1 MYARSLLTSPI
12 PRPSWSVAYTRTPR
26 PSAAIARPA
35 SRSCGPQSQRSDPS
49 ASPVR
54 HSEWSRVKTER
65 PSPIS
70 PRTSVR
76 YTPPE
81 ASSNAR
87 SSNSPKVVPSGSE
100 ATSRSDTR
108 SYFRCVR
115 TAYANERQARAVQF
129 VAPYLV
135 ELEDVA
141 VPEPRPGDVLVRAEF
156 SGISGGTEMLAY
168 RGELDSSVPRD
179 ETLGALTGSF
189 EYPFTYGYSAVGT
202 VEISRSDVGEGE
214 RVFAFHPH
222 QTRFIVSATDVVRVG
237 EYDPR
242 AATLFPLVETAL
254 QISLDAG
261 IRFSEVAA
269 VLGLGPV
276 GILTA
281 ILLTRS
287 GASVLGSDPKPW
299 RREAAQ
305 ACGLEAVSPD
315 ELSAAVRA
323 ATHERG
329 ADVLVEA
336 TGDPDA
342 LGVSLG
348 VLSPEGVA
356 IVASWYGAKP
366 VTLPLGA
373 EFHRRRLEIRSSQVS
388 TVGGRA
394 VRWDR
399 RRRLETTQALLPEL
413 PLALLSSH
421 TFH

>member
-1 MYARSLLTSPI
+1 
-12 PRPSWSVAYTRTPR
+12 
-26 PSAAIARPA
+26 
-35 SRSCGPQSQRSDPS
+35 
-49 ASPVR
+49 
-54 HSEWSRVKTER
+54 
-65 PSPIS
+65 
-70 PRTSVR
+70 
-76 YTPPE
+76 
-81 ASSNAR
+81 
-87 SSNSPKVVPSGSE
+87 VPTG
-100 ATSRSDTR
+100 
-108 SYFRCVR
+108 
-115 TAYANERQARAVQF
+115 YANEGQARAVRF
-129 VAPYLV
+129 VAPYVV
-135 ELEDVA
+135 ELADVV
-141 VPEPRPGDVLVRAEF
+141 VPEPRPGDVVVRTEF

-202 VEISRSDVGEGE
+202 VEASRGDVGEGE

-222 QTRFIVSATDVVRVG
+222 QSRFIVSASDVVPVG
-237 EYDPR
+237 DNDPR

-261 IRFSEVAA
+261 IRYREVAA

-287 GASVLGSDPKPW
+287 GATVLASDPKPW

-315 ELSAAVRA
+315 ELSDAVRV
-323 ATHERG
+323 ATDKRG

-342 LGVSLG
+342 LGESLG

-399 RRRLETTQALLPEL
+399 RRRLETTRALLTEL
-413 PLALLSSH
+413 PLSLLSSH
-421 TFH
+421 TFPFEGARDAYAALDRADDGIVHVALSYS